1 VSRARFEKPC
11 AAVPA
16 RAIERAVRLLL
27 QQGYAVEEQAGGQ
40 ASLVFVRGSV
50 TAARLDRHRHHLE
63 LTSDGK
69 SLFFDFHSGLGGSGY
84 LTKNERHALEE
95 RADAVA
101 AAARDAD
108 PPPPA
113 PAAPEAQTFRCR
125 YCGALTPIEKPG
137 CSSCGADNF
146 V

>member
-11 AAVPA
+11 AARPA
-16 RAIERAVRLLL
+16 RAIERAVRFLL
-27 QQGYAVEEQAGGQ
+27 QQGYGVEEQAEGQ
-40 ASLVFVRGSV
+40 ATLVFVRGSV

-69 SLFFDFHSGLGGSGY
+69 SLFFDFYTGLGSSGY
-84 LTKNERHALEE
+84 LTKNEQHALEE
-95 RADAVA
+95 RADAVV
-101 AAARDAD
+101 AAARE
-108 PPPPA
+108 PEPPA
-113 PAAPEAQTFRCR
+113 PVPVVPEAQTFRCR
-125 YCGALTPIEKPG
+125 YCGALTPIEKPS